1 MVAEILWQL
10 TGSRTLRNA
19 SSQIETAAAAMF
31 DTLLLWQ
38 ERARQRRVLARLDDH
53 LLLDIGRSREEV
65 ARECAKPVWRA

>member
-1 MVAEILWQL
+1 MVAELLWQL

-19 SSQIETAAAAMF
+19 SSQIGIAAAMF

-38 ERARQRRVLARLDDH
+38 ERARQRRVLAGLDDH
-53 LLLDIGRSREEV
+53 LLFDIGRSREEV